1 MMTDD
6 LLERGLGALGEEY
19 DVPPHAVDDILDQ
32 LRPAQAAEP
41 DDDDVVATHRRWP
54 PTRRTWLLSS
64 AAALVVLVVVAFAVG
79 GSGPSGTHY
88 AAVKNASNADTN
100 AAAAGGGSYTGRA
113 PGPASVPAMPQ
124 PAPASVEALSAGPT
138 GAVVGQAPGQPRSA
152 DSSSSAGA
160 RLDSLL
166 KIEQTG
172 EVDLEVNK
180 LDVRK
185 AVATLT
191 ALAAQAGG
199 QVANSQTVVG
209 DDPSAIV
216 TLRVPNDSFGTV
228 LNRAQGLGKV
238 LSVNTKTAD
247 VTAQYVDLS
256 ARLHALGVT
265 KSTYLNILT
274 KATTIGEILSV
285 QERINDI
292 QTQID
297 QLQGQL
303 NVLNNQTTMATLTVS
318 IDQKAKIKPAAVVH
332 HQSGISKAVHRSVSR
347 FVHGIEAIIGVIGP
361 IVLVLLLIGL
371 GWLLAKVGYRIV
383 RRQMV

>member
-1 MMTDD
+1 MISDD
-6 LLERGLGALGEEY
+6 LLERGFSDLGDGY
-19 DVPPHAVDDILDQ
+19 DVPPHAIDDILDQ

-41 DDDDVVATHRRWP
+41 DDDDVVATHRQWP

-79 GSGPSGTHY
+79 GSGTSGPRN
-88 AAVKNASNADTN
+88 AAVKTTSSNGAN
-100 AAAAGGGSYTGRA
+100 AATAGGSYAGRA

-124 PAPASVEALSAGPT
+124 PMPSSVEALSAGT
-138 GAVVGQAPGQPRSA
+138 GSVAARAPEQHRDA

-172 EVDLEVNK
+172 ELDLEVKK

-185 AVATLT
+185 AVSTLT
-191 ALAAQAGG
+191 ALAAKAGG
-199 QVANSQTVVG
+199 QVASSQTVVG
-209 DDPSAIV
+209 DDPSATV
-216 TLRVPNDSFGTV
+216 TLRVPNDSFGMV
-228 LNRAQGLGKV
+228 LDQAQGLGKV

-256 ARLHALGVT
+256 ARLHALGLT

-285 QERINDI
+285 QQRINDI

-318 IDQKAKIKPAAVVH
+318 IDQKAKVTPAAVVH

-371 GWLLAKVGYRIV
+371 GWLLTKVGYRIV